1 MKVTTMQ
8 RITWVEIGNGLKKT
22 VICVSGY
29 EVRRLNG
36 KTLPGVKLSAVFLDV
51 VFPVPNIDDHVVL
64 GANLKLGKIIYQF

>member
-1 MKVTTMQ
+1 MCLKVTTLQ
-8 RITWVEIGNGLKKT
+8 TVTWVEKT

-29 EVRRLNG
+29 EVKRLNG
-36 KTLPGVKLSAVFLDV
+36 KTLPGVKLSVVFLDV